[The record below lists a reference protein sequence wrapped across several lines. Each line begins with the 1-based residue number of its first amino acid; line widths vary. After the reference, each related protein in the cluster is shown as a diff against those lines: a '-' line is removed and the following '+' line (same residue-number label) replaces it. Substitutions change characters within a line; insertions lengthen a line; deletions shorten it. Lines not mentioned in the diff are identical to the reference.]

1 MSLTKG
7 PEIMSQAIAQASASV
22 VPVTRRLGRSTG
34 AVLAGFLTVVVL
46 STAVDAVLHAAKVFP
61 PPGERMSDARFWL
74 ATAYRCV
81 FTVLGG
87 YVSARLAPHS
97 PGRHAFVLG
106 CIGSAVATLAVL
118 ATWGRS
124 DLGPAWYPI
133 LLLVTA
139 LPCTLAGGK
148 LFRRA

>member
-1 MSLTKG
+1 MF
-7 PEIMSQAIAQASASV
+7 QAIAESSSSAS
-22 VPVTRRLGRSTG
+22 PVTRRLGRSTG
-34 AVLAGFLTVVVL
+34 AVLAGFLAVVVL
-46 STAVDAVLHAAKVFP
+46 STAVDAVLHATKVFP
-61 PPGERMSDARFWL
+61 PPGERMTDALFWL
-74 ATAYRCV
+74 ATAYRCI

-87 YVSARLAPHS
+87 YVTARLAPHS
-97 PGRHAFVLG
+97 PGRHALVLG
-106 CIGSAVATLAVL
+106 CVGSVVATLAVV

-148 LFRRA
+148 LFGRA

>member
-1 MSLTKG
+1 MF
-7 PEIMSQAIAQASASV
+7 QAIASSSPSV
-22 VPVTRRLGRSTG
+22 APVTPVTRRLGRSTG

-46 STAVDAVLHAAKVFP
+46 STAVDAVLHATNVFP
-61 PPGERMSDARFWL
+61 PLGERMSDALFWL

-87 YVSARLAPHS
+87 YVSAHLAPHS
-97 PGRHAFVLG
+97 PTRHAFVLG
-106 CIGSAVATLAVL
+106 CIGSVVATLAVV

-148 LFRRA
+148 LSKRA

>member
-1 MSLTKG
+1 
-7 PEIMSQAIAQASASV
+7 MSQAIAQSSSSATSVAPASH
-22 VPVTRRLGRSTG
+22 RLGRSIA

-46 STAVDAVLHAAKVFP
+46 STAVDAVLHATSVFP
-61 PPGERMSDARFWL
+61 PPSERMSDGLFWL

-87 YVSARLAPHS
+87 YASARLAPYS
-97 PGRHAFVLG
+97 SGRHALVLG
-106 CIGSAVATLAVL
+106 CIGSAVATLAL
-118 ATWGRS
+118 AATWGRS

-133 LLLVTA
+133 MLLVTA